1 MNPFFMNSY
10 MFGFGYNPPST
21 YESAIPENNHK
32 YNYKQ
37 NHKRKYNRKKRHG
50 KFKFIRRGKSRIKKN
65 CLKLHKEI
73 LDLIIW

>member
-1 MNPFFMNSY
+1 

-50 KFKFIRRGKSRIKKN
+50 KFKFIRRGKSRIKKTV
-65 CLKLHKEI
+65 
-73 LDLIIW
+73 